1 MNIETKMS
9 VNTVGTFEVKT
20 DGRGNI
26 RADVVSFEET
36 RVGFQVS
43 VRQGVG
49 GIMEPKMFFR
59 LTFPRKTTGLYNV
72 DKLEVELLDYSDG
85 HSFEYIPLTGHVMVW
100 LTKSPRRVRGIFY
113 MDMKNIGDSFG
124 PPTLKVTGSFDLSNS

>member
-1 MNIETKMS
+1 MNIETKVS

-36 RVGFQVS
+36 RVGFQVW
-43 VRQGVG
+43 VGEGVG
-49 GIMEPKMFFR
+49 GAMEPKKLFKIVFS
-59 LTFPRKTTGLYNV
+59 RKTTGHYSV
-72 DKLEVELLDYSDG
+72 DKLKAELLDYSDG
-85 HSFEYIPLTGHVMVW
+85 HHFEYIPLTGQVMVW

-113 MDMKNIGDSFG
+113 MDMKNIGESFG